1 MFLICPSSASG
12 LATSSLH
19 SLKKLLLRRRA
30 LSIDELVKSS
40 LLKVDPS
47 EYNFHDY
54 VDEIAWTTW
63 DNMSKSDKSSDPDAM
78 EYFFDYVRE
87 NYWKQI
93 ETYYLKNS

>member
-1 MFLICPSSASG
+1 MKYIISESQ
-12 LATSSLH
+12 H
-19 SLKKLLLRRRA
+19 EYLRRRA

-87 NYWKQI
+87 NYWKKI